1 MEYELIEIFLN
12 IINLED
18 YSSRE
23 NMNMTYRFFKKI
35 FNSKKCLYNQLSLKI
50 QGPLCSLL

>member
-23 NMNMTYRFFKKI
+23 NMNMTHRFFKK
-35 FNSKKCLYNQLSLKI
+35 FKLKKCLYNQLSLKDSGSFI
-50 QGPLCSLL
+50 GYFE

>member
-23 NMNMTYRFFKKI
+23 NMNMTYRFFKK
-35 FNSKKCLYNQLSLKI
+35 FKFKKCLYNQLSLKDP
-50 QGPLCSLL
+50 GSFMHYFE